1 MTSQGTRGGAGGAA
15 DIQANRARQTL
26 IEPHGA
32 FEDRLG
38 DALEAA
44 FSSGATELS
53 AIVSALNAAGAVA
66 RDGRPWTEETF
77 RAEMARLGR

>member
-1 MTSQGTRGGAGGAA
+1 MSEAGRAEGGA

-26 IEPHGA
+26 VDPHGA
-32 FEDRLG
+32 FENRLG

-44 FSSGATELS
+44 FAAGAVELP
-53 AIVSALNAAGAVA
+53 AIVAALNAAGAVA
-66 RDGRPWTEETF
+66 RDGRPWTEDSF

>member
-1 MTSQGTRGGAGGAA
+1 MSGSGRAESGA

-26 IEPHGA
+26 VDPHGV

-44 FSSGATELS
+44 FAAGAAELP
-53 AIVSALNAAGAVA
+53 AIVAALNAAGAVA
-66 RDGRPWTEETF
+66 RDGTPWTEATF